1 MAKFELDSVDLNVNI
16 AGDANVTTQISD
28 GQPYN
33 VTLGKNAEIDAGQA
47 IVFIKSGTAE
57 IEAAVA
63 SGTDAFDS
71 HAAEKTAQFDTNATE
86 KQALVDAAA
95 ATAQY
100 YAENVKFGMVPQYF
114 SATDWVSN
122 SGNYQLSYQYDV
134 VSAVYKKNGD
144 NYELMTNIDIITGNG
159 TVTIVSNTTFDGYAL
174 LVNSAEKTED
184 KTFVFEQGVV
194 SDTWQITHN
203 LNKKPSVTVVDTAD
217 NVIYPAV
224 QYINDNSCVVKFNAA
239 TKGKAYLN

>member
-63 SGTDAFDS
+63 SGTDAFDA
-71 HAAEKTAQFDTNATE
+71 HAAE

-122 SGNYQLSYQYDV
+122 NGKYQLSYQYDV
-134 VSAVYKKNGD
+134 VSAVYKKNGN

-159 TVTIVSNTTFDGYAL
+159 TVTIVSSSVFEGYAL

-224 QYINDNSCVVKFNAA
+224 QYINENSCVVTFNAA